1 MNTPT
6 IPNPVTFRSNL
17 LAWYARGHRAM
28 PWRDESHSSPY
39 HIWLAEIMLQQ
50 TTVAAVIP
58 YYQRFLA
65 RFPTVQS
72 LAEAP
77 INDILA
83 LWQGLG
89 YYRRAHLLHK
99 CAKTIVTEHN
109 GTFPA
114 TEAGLLAL
122 PGLGPYTAAVIAA
135 TAFNQPANVVDGNV
149 ERVVSRI
156 FRITEALPAAKPLI
170 RSKAALLT
178 PDTGHGNTEHSQ
190 YANAIMELGS
200 QVCTPTGPQC
210 LVCPV
215 FDNCRAFAH
224 GDPTAYPVKTPKKA
238 VPHITATAWLIT
250 DATGNLYLQQR
261 PATGLLA
268 SLWEM
273 PHSGWEPKS
282 TPQTPPVPLVNP
294 QPAGSYTHTFSHF
307 KLTLN
312 LVRATTP
319 SIPSAHRFHMDTLPP
334 LPTLMRKALLTAA
347 QPAEAS
353 PPAKPFKARKKA

>member
-1 MNTPT
+1 MDTPI
-6 IPNPVTFRSNL
+6 IPNPVTFRHNL

-28 PWRDESHSSPY
+28 PWRDEQYSSPY

-65 RFPTVQS
+65 RFPTVRS

-77 INDILA
+77 IDDVLH

-99 CAKTIVTEHN
+99 CAQTIVTEHA
-109 GTFPA
+109 GHFPT
-114 TEAGLLAL
+114 TEDGLLAL

-149 ERVVSRI
+149 ERVISRV
-156 FRITEALPAAKPLI
+156 FRIAEALPAAKPTI
-170 RSKAALLT
+170 RARAATLSSPEFPRL
-178 PDTGHGNTEHSQ
+178 

-200 QVCTPTGPQC
+200 QVCTPANPQC

-215 FDNCRAFAH
+215 FTDCRAFAH
-224 GDPTAYPVKTPKKA
+224 ADQTAYPVKTAKKA
-238 VPHITATAWLIT
+238 VPHITATAWIIT
-250 DATGNLYLQQR
+250 DPSGNIFLQQR
-261 PATGLLA
+261 GPTGLLA
-268 SLWEM
+268 SLWEL

-282 TPQTPPVPLVNP
+282 TPQQPPLPLLNALEV
-294 QPAGSYTHTFSHF
+294 GTYTHTFSHF

-312 LVRATTP
+312 LVRATAPVLPT
-319 SIPSAHRFHMDTLPP
+319 ANRFSLNGLPP
-334 LPTLMRKALLTAA
+334 LSTLMRKALHSAA
-347 QPAEAS
+347 LSGAS
-353 PPAKPFKARKKA
+353 DKPPKPAKNRQKS